1 MPDNVIDLDA
11 QRPHT
16 VIHGLEQSHLMP
28 TSSLE
33 DMASGE
39 LKITEVDG
47 IDDFIPTII
56 EEWLELTKFN
66 GQE

>member
-1 MPDNVIDLDA
+1 
-11 QRPHT
+11 
-16 VIHGLEQSHLMP
+16 MP

-56 EEWLELTKFN
+56 EEWLVLTKFN